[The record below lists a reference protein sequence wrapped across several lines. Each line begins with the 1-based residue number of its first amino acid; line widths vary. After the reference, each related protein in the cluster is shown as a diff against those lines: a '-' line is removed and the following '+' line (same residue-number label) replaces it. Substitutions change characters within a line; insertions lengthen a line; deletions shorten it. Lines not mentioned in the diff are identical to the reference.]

1 MSQCPSPTKALLHPA
16 AHSPNA
22 RPSVTSPPSPP
33 PCPKAPRWPPWLLL
47 ARRSWPARAK
57 AGPVAVTRTRAR
69 TAATKRQPWRP
80 GLGRRRRHRQCD
92 LRSFSLPQFRIGLS
106 TSRVLCPQLPPAKKK
121 KKNRSRKYY
130 FSKISAK
137 KRTRTARDEGGGTSD
152 GKGKEG
158 RGAPRGRSGP
168 KASSVVEEHRW
179 IGTSPA
185 SSERRG
191 DESWSRRPRV
201 CKARRLTPWP
211 LTDCETT
218 AFW

>member
-1 MSQCPSPTKALLHPA
+1 MSHCPSPTKALLHPA

-92 LRSFSLPQFRIGLS
+92 LRSFSLPQFRSGLFFKGVV
-106 TSRVLCPQLPPAKKK
+106 RIPPPI
-121 KKNRSRKYY
+121 KKNRSWKCY
-130 FSKISAK
+130 FSKCPLKAHQD
-137 KRTRTARDEGGGTSD
+137 R
-152 GKGKEG
+152 EG
-158 RGAPRGRSGP
+158 RGGGNERRQRERGKRRAPRSKWTESIVR
-168 KASSVVEEHRW
+168 RRR
-179 IGTSPA
+179 TSLDRHLLGELRAP
-185 SSERRG
+185 G
-191 DESWSRRPRV
+191 
-201 CKARRLTPWP
+201 
-211 LTDCETT
+211 
-218 AFW
+218 

>member
-92 LRSFSLPQFRIGLS
+92 LRSFSLPQFRIGLYFKGVVR
-106 TSRVLCPQLPPAKKK
+106 TTPSRQKKK
-121 KKNRSRKYY
+121 KRIDLGNITFPKFPLK
-130 FSKISAK
+130 SAPGP
-137 KRTRTARDEGGGTSD
+137 RGTRGGERATA
-152 GKGKEG
+152 KGKREEA
-158 RGAPRGRSGP
+158 RPE
-168 KASSVVEEHRW
+168 VEVDRKHRP
-179 IGTSPA
+179 S
-185 SSERRG
+185 
-191 DESWSRRPRV
+191 
-201 CKARRLTPWP
+201 
-211 LTDCETT
+211 
-218 AFW
+218 

>member
-80 GLGRRRRHRQCD
+80 GLGRRRRHRQRD
-92 LRSFSLPQFRIGLS
+92 LRSFSLPQFRTRTPLQV
-106 TSRVLCPQLPPAKKK
+106 RLCAQLPPANKKQE
-121 KKNRSRKYY
+121 NRNVSWKCPL
-130 FSKISAK
+130 KSAPGP
-137 KRTRTARDEGGGTSD
+137 RGTRGERATA
-152 GKGKEG
+152 KGKREEA
-158 RGAPRGRSGP
+158 RPE
-168 KASSVVEEHRW
+168 VEVDRKHRP
-179 IGTSPA
+179 S
-185 SSERRG
+185 
-191 DESWSRRPRV
+191 
-201 CKARRLTPWP
+201 
-211 LTDCETT
+211 
-218 AFW
+218 